1 MKRIFNILLLLLV
14 SSVVIIGINK
24 AVQAAEDE
32 AYTPGTVH
40 VTFIRTKK
48 APNET
53 VIMHNWGATDEN
65 NMQAVSINDDKTVY
79 NFEFKTKE
87 NEMSLGLIPVLGID
101 NGEGGLTQDWDNK
114 LSFGGGDLAVD
125 LTPVANGGDLYVV
138 FTENCKSG
146 EYVSAVATENE
157 RLAFVAY
164 FAPAYEDTLGVHSW
178 GFVDGQNASGWGT
191 PLSVF
196 KTIGHAGDGS
206 DIKGTLFKAESTTAF
221 AGAGFLIYAGTDD
234 SKKHGEHG
242 DIKVDNGDF
251 EDYMDQVLNIE
262 FVTGGNVYTSAAEF
276 IDSAFVFKIIDMTKD
291 STTGQLDG
299 TYAKNPTTVLVK
311 VSAEILVPT
320 VKVEAVEAKEADG
333 DTPAVEAVEEV
344 LYTTEE
350 RQEMLKEYFSIKD
363 SDGNEMEIDHV
374 DANLLS
380 ETGTKE
386 FVVILKNA
394 LDNTKEYNL
403 TVSASEEMTATKDI
417 NMDTEAPI
425 ITIISGKTTIEL
437 EYGKPITAAI
447 LPKYLSIDTRDGS
460 ITNLV
465 YVKPG
470 EGTVNS
476 GKKGTYV
483 VKLTVMDAWGNE
495 TQSEITFIVK

>member
-1 MKRIFNILLLLLV
+1 MKRIFNILLLLVV
-14 SSVVIIGINK
+14 SSFVIVGINK

-40 VTFIRTKK
+40 VTFIRTKN
-48 APNET
+48 APEET
-53 VIMHNWGATDEN
+53 VVMYNWGATDEN
-65 NMQAVSINDDKTVY
+65 NMQAVNINDDKTVY

-87 NEMSLGLIPVLGID
+87 NEMSLGLIPALGID
-101 NGEGGLTQDWDNK
+101 DGEGGLIQDWDNK
-114 LSFGGGDLAVD
+114 LSFGGGDLSVD
-125 LTPVANGGDLYVV
+125 LTPVTNGGDLYVV
-138 FTENCKSG
+138 FTENSKSG
-146 EYVSAVATENE
+146 EYVSAVASEDE

-164 FAPAYEDTLGVHSW
+164 YAPAYEKTLGVHSW
-178 GFVDGQNASGWGT
+178 GFVEGQNASTWGT

-196 KTIGHAGDGS
+196 KTIGHAGDDS
-206 DIKGTLFKAESTTAF
+206 DIKGALLKTESATAF

-234 SKKHGEHG
+234 SKKHAEHG
-242 DIKVDNGDF
+242 DMKVENGDF
-251 EDYMDQVLNIE
+251 ADYTDQVLNIE
-262 FVTGGNVYTSAAEF
+262 FVTGGNVYTSAGEF
-276 IDSAFVFKIIDMTKD
+276 IDSAFVFKIIEMSKD

-299 TYAKNPTTVLVK
+299 TYAKNPTTILVK
-311 VSAEILVPT
+311 VSSEILVPT
-320 VKVEAVEAKEADG
+320 VKVAGVEAKEADG

-350 RQEMLKEYFSIKD
+350 RQEMLESYFTVKD
-363 SDGNEMEIDHV
+363 SEGNEVAIDHV

-386 FVVILKNA
+386 FVVILKND
-394 LDNTKEYNL
+394 LDNKKEYDI
-403 TVSASEEMTATKDI
+403 TVSASEEMTATRSI

-447 LPKYLSIDTRDGS
+447 LPKYLAIDTRDGS